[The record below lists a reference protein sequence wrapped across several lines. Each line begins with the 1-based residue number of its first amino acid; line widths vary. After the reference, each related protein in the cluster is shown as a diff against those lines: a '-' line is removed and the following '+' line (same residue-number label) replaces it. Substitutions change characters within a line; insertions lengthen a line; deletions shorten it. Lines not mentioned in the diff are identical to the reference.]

1 MKGFFLLIFDIF
13 FVNLLKNEQLVKK
26 IIFFIILVFGFTV
39 SAQEIEHLIIIKDA
53 DNNKPIEDVSVY
65 IAKTKQLLLSNSEG
79 RVTFFLNGISN
90 IQVSHSSYIS
100 VNVRSSALLKTDNTV
115 YLKSNTK
122 NLDEIIITKQ
132 HPQKILKSLVQN
144 SIKQLTVPARLKVY
158 SREFFKMNG
167 AYSYYNDGLMN
178 FQIFG
183 RDKNF
188 KSNILVEQNRSI
200 GLINEEINGDVL
212 GYNLNNIMENYYNF
226 KYLEPILA
234 ERARKDYEFV
244 IKNYS
249 MNNNYNLILATPI
262 DNLKG
267 LQDDFSIIYD
277 PKKKLIIEVSSTIA
291 PSSLAQSKEKKA
303 VGAKNIYKSI
313 FKTIY
318 RFDTQNYYLVSSKEE
333 VGFERVEKNNITTD
347 IEVRNYFV
355 TTNFSNQNY
364 SYKESEVFKDKT
376 LYNKKNVILS
386 DYWNVSGLTATAEE
400 KEIIDKIE

>member
-1 MKGFFLLIFDIF
+1 VKKTILLFFL
-13 FVNLLKNEQLVKK
+13 
-26 IIFFIILVFGFTV
+26 VFSFTI
-39 SAQEIEHLIIIKDA
+39 SAQEVEHTIIVKDA
-53 DNNKPIEDVSVY
+53 DTNNPIEDVSVY
-65 IAKTKQLLLSNSEG
+65 ITKTKQLLLSNSEG
-79 RVTFFLNGISN
+79 KVTFDLTGISN
-90 IQVSHSSYIS
+90 IQVSHSSYVT
-100 VNVRSSALLKTDNTV
+100 VNIRSSALLKTDNII
-115 YLKSNTK
+115 YLKNNTK
-122 NLDEIIITKQ
+122 DLDEIIITKQ
-132 HPQKILKSLVQN
+132 HPQKILKALVQN

-167 AYSYYNDGLMN
+167 TYSYYNDGLMN

-200 GLINEEINGDVL
+200 GLIDEEISGDVL

-234 ERARKDYEFV
+234 ERAKKDYEFV
-244 IKNYS
+244 IKVYS
-249 MNNNYNLILATPI
+249 ANNNYNLISATPL
-262 DNLKG
+262 DEGKG
-267 LQDDFSIIYD
+267 LKDDFTIIYD
-277 PKKKLIIEVSSTIA
+277 PKKKLIIEVSSIIA
-291 PSSLAQSKEKKA
+291 PSSLTRSKEKTA
-303 VGAKNIYKSI
+303 VGSKNIYKSI

-318 RFDTQNYYLVSSKEE
+318 RTDTQNYYLASSKEE
-333 VGFERVEKNNITTD
+333 IGFERVDKNNITTD

-364 SYKESEVFKDKT
+364 IYKESEVFKDKT

-386 DYWNVSGLTATAEE
+386 DYWNVSGLAATDEE

>member
-1 MKGFFLLIFDIF
+1 VKKTLLLFFLF
-13 FVNLLKNEQLVKK
+13 FS
-26 IIFFIILVFGFTV
+26 FTI
-39 SAQEIEHLIIIKDA
+39 SAQEVEHTIIVKDS
-53 DNNKPIEDVSVY
+53 DTNNPIEDVSVF
-65 IAKTKQLLLSNSEG
+65 ITKTKQLLLSNSEG
-79 RVTFFLNGISN
+79 KVTFDLAGVSN
-90 IQVSHSSYIS
+90 IQVSHSSYVT
-100 VNVRSSALLKTDNTV
+100 VNIRSSALLKTDNII
-115 YLKSNTK
+115 YLKNNTK
-122 NLDEIIITKQ
+122 DLDEIIITKQ

-167 AYSYYNDGLMN
+167 TYSYYNDGLMN

-200 GLINEEINGDVL
+200 GLINEEISGDVL

-234 ERARKDYEFV
+234 ERAKKEYEFV
-244 IKNYS
+244 IKVYS
-249 MNNNYNLILATPI
+249 ANNNYNLISATPL
-262 DNLKG
+262 DEGKG
-267 LQDDFSIIYD
+267 LKDDFTIIYD
-277 PKKKLIIEVSSTIA
+277 PKKKLIIEVSSIIA
-291 PSSLAQSKEKKA
+291 PSSLTRSKEKTA
-303 VGAKNIYKSI
+303 VGSKNIYKSI

-318 RFDTQNYYLVSSKEE
+318 RTDTQNYYLASSKEE
-333 VGFERVEKNNITTD
+333 IGFERVDKHNKTTD

-364 SYKESEVFKDKT
+364 IYKESEVFKDKT
-376 LYNKKNVILS
+376 LYNKKNVILT
-386 DYWNVSGLTATAEE
+386 DYWNVSGLAATAEE

>member
-1 MKGFFLLIFDIF
+1 MKKAILLFFL
-13 FVNLLKNEQLVKK
+13 
-26 IIFFIILVFGFTV
+26 VFSFTI
-39 SAQEIEHLIIIKDA
+39 SAQEVEHTIIVKDA
-53 DNNKPIEDVSVY
+53 DTNNPIEDVSVY
-65 IAKTKQLLLSNSEG
+65 ITKTKQLLLSNSEG
-79 RVTFFLNGISN
+79 KVTFDLTGISN
-90 IQVSHSSYIS
+90 IQVSHSSYVT
-100 VNVRSSALLKTDNTV
+100 VNIRSSALLKTDNII
-115 YLKSNTK
+115 YLKNNTK
-122 NLDEIIITKQ
+122 DLDEIIITKQ
-132 HPQKILKSLVQN
+132 HPQKILKALVQN

-167 AYSYYNDGLMN
+167 TYSYYNDGLMN

-200 GLINEEINGDVL
+200 GLIDEEISGDVL

-234 ERARKDYEFV
+234 ERAKKDYEFV
-244 IKNYS
+244 IKVYS
-249 MNNNYNLILATPI
+249 ANNNYNLISATPL
-262 DNLKG
+262 DEGKG
-267 LQDDFSIIYD
+267 LKDDFTIIYD
-277 PKKKLIIEVSSTIA
+277 PKKKLIIEVSSIIA
-291 PSSLAQSKEKKA
+291 PSSLTRSKEKTA
-303 VGAKNIYKSI
+303 VGSKNIYKSI

-318 RFDTQNYYLVSSKEE
+318 RTDTQNYYLASSKEE
-333 VGFERVEKNNITTD
+333 IGFERVDKNNITTD

-364 SYKESEVFKDKT
+364 IYKESEVFKDKT

-386 DYWNVSGLTATAEE
+386 DYWNVSGLAATDEE

>member
-1 MKGFFLLIFDIF
+1 VKKAILLFFL
-13 FVNLLKNEQLVKK
+13 
-26 IIFFIILVFGFTV
+26 VFSFTI
-39 SAQEIEHLIIIKDA
+39 SAQEVEHTIIVKDA
-53 DNNKPIEDVSVY
+53 DTNNPIEDVSVY
-65 IAKTKQLLLSNSEG
+65 ITKTKQLLLSNSEG
-79 RVTFFLNGISN
+79 KVTFDLTGISN
-90 IQVSHSSYIS
+90 IQVSHSSYLT
-100 VNVRSSALLKTDNTV
+100 VNIRSSALLKTDNII
-115 YLKSNTK
+115 YLKNNTK
-122 NLDEIIITKQ
+122 DLDEIIITKQ
-132 HPQKILKSLVQN
+132 HPQKILKALVQN

-167 AYSYYNDGLMN
+167 TYSYYNDGLMN

-200 GLINEEINGDVL
+200 GLIDEEISGDVL

-234 ERARKDYEFV
+234 ERAKKDYEFV
-244 IKNYS
+244 IKVYS
-249 MNNNYNLILATPI
+249 ANNNYNLISATPL
-262 DNLKG
+262 DEGKG
-267 LQDDFSIIYD
+267 LKDDFTIIYD
-277 PKKKLIIEVSSTIA
+277 PKKKLIIEVSSIIA
-291 PSSLAQSKEKKA
+291 PSSLTRSKEKTA
-303 VGAKNIYKSI
+303 VGSKNIYKSI

-318 RFDTQNYYLVSSKEE
+318 RTDTQNYYLASSKEE
-333 VGFERVEKNNITTD
+333 IGFERVDKHNKTTD

-364 SYKESEVFKDKT
+364 IYKESEVFKDKT

-386 DYWNVSGLTATAEE
+386 DYWNVSGLAATAEE

>member
-1 MKGFFLLIFDIF
+1 MKKTILLLF
-13 FVNLLKNEQLVKK
+13 
-26 IIFFIILVFGFTV
+26 LVFSFTI
-39 SAQEIEHLIIIKDA
+39 SAQEVERSIIIKDA
-53 DNNKPIEDVSVY
+53 DTNNPIEDVSVF
-65 IAKTKQLLLSNSEG
+65 ITKTKQLLLSNSEG
-79 RVTFFLNGISN
+79 KVTFDLNGISN
-90 IQVSHSSYIS
+90 IQVSHSSYVT
-100 VNVRSSALLKTDNTV
+100 VNIRSSALQKTDNII
-115 YLKSNTK
+115 YLKNNTK
-122 NLDEIIITKQ
+122 DLDEIIITKQ
-132 HPQKILKSLVQN
+132 HPQKILKALVQN

-167 AYSYYNDGLMN
+167 TYSYYNDGLMN

-200 GLINEEINGDVL
+200 GLINEEIGGDVL

-234 ERARKDYEFV
+234 ERAKKEYEFV
-244 IKNYS
+244 IKVYS
-249 MNNNYNLILATPI
+249 ANNNYNLISATPL
-262 DNLKG
+262 DEGKG
-267 LQDDFSIIYD
+267 LKDDFTIIYD
-277 PKKKLIIEVSSTIA
+277 PKKKLIIEVSSIIA
-291 PSSLAQSKEKKA
+291 PSSLTRSKEKTA
-303 VGAKNIYKSI
+303 VGSKNIYKSI

-318 RFDTQNYYLVSSKEE
+318 RTDTQNYYLASSKEE
-333 VGFERVEKNNITTD
+333 IGFERVDKNNITTD

-364 SYKESEVFKDKT
+364 IYKESEVFKDKT

-386 DYWNVSGLTATAEE
+386 DFWNVSGLTATAEE

>member
-1 MKGFFLLIFDIF
+1 VKKAILLFFL
-13 FVNLLKNEQLVKK
+13 
-26 IIFFIILVFGFTV
+26 VFSFTI
-39 SAQEIEHLIIIKDA
+39 SAQEVEHTIIVKDA
-53 DNNKPIEDVSVY
+53 DTNNPIEDVSVY
-65 IAKTKQLLLSNSEG
+65 ITKTKQLLLSNSEG
-79 RVTFFLNGISN
+79 KVTFDLTGISN
-90 IQVSHSSYIS
+90 IQVSHSSYVT
-100 VNVRSSALLKTDNTV
+100 VNIRSSALLKTDNII
-115 YLKSNTK
+115 YLKNNTK
-122 NLDEIIITKQ
+122 DLDEIIITKQ
-132 HPQKILKSLVQN
+132 HPQKILKALVQN

-167 AYSYYNDGLMN
+167 TYSYYNDGLMN

-200 GLINEEINGDVL
+200 GLIDEEISGDVL

-234 ERARKDYEFV
+234 ERAKKDYEFV
-244 IKNYS
+244 IKVYS
-249 MNNNYNLILATPI
+249 ANNNYNLISATPL
-262 DNLKG
+262 DEGKG
-267 LQDDFSIIYD
+267 LKDDFTIIYD
-277 PKKKLIIEVSSTIA
+277 PKKKLIIEVSSIIA
-291 PSSLAQSKEKKA
+291 PSSLTRSKEKTA
-303 VGAKNIYKSI
+303 VGSKNIYKSI

-318 RFDTQNYYLVSSKEE
+318 RTDTQNYYLASSKEE
-333 VGFERVEKNNITTD
+333 IGFERVDKHNKTTD

-364 SYKESEVFKDKT
+364 IYKESEVFKDKT

-386 DYWNVSGLTATAEE
+386 DYWNVSGLAATAEE